1 MAEVKWIRI
10 DTDIFNDEKIS
21 IIEGTMPES
30 DADSIIIIW
39 FKLLCLAGRQ
49 NNDGVFKLNNEM
61 PFTEEM
67 FSAIFRRPV
76 ASVKKAISVFES
88 LGMVEVIDNCVII
101 PNWEKHQSLD
111 KLAEMREKN
120 RQRVQKHRDK
130 QKELAECNVTETLQ
144 LHYSNAV
151 DVDKDIDIDYK
162 CKDDDVKQSYNII
175 ENKNNKVST
184 YSNIIITEEELTKL
198 KSELNDFCEGIPS
211 WKWYLGYMN
220 KQGQDR
226 NKKYT
231 YSDIVGWYRQ
241 DKQKGWRAFT
251 TPSSSS
257 YDMDAWK
264 KKSIEE
270 VPKYERKKK

>member
-101 PNWEKHQSLD
+101 PNWEKHQSID

-151 DVDKDIDIDYK
+151 DVDKDIDIDCK
-162 CKDDDVKQSYNII
+162 CKDDDVKQSNNII

-184 YSNIIITEEELTKL
+184 YSNIIITEEELNKL